1 MPEATPT
8 ATTMERSSPEA
19 REQLLV
25 QIDPAVKLAIKVAA
39 VKRGEPLWFVV
50 EQAARR
56 WLSEEGQGE

>member
-8 ATTMERSSPEA
+8 ATMTERSSPNT
-19 REQLLV
+19 RERLLV
-25 QIDPAVKLAIKVAA
+25 QIDPAVKHALKVAA

-56 WLSEEGQGE
+56 WLSEEGQDE